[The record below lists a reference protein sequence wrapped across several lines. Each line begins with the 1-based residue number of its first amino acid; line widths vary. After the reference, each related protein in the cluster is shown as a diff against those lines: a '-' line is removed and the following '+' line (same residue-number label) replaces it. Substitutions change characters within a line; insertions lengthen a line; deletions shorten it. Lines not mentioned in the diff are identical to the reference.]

1 MRRLLISGLAAFA
14 IGLRAAPIAL
24 RSADSQLRN
33 AALTWAY
40 DLLIRRPMPGR
51 AVPDVVL
58 QQLWTAAQ
66 C

>member
-1 MRRLLISGLAAFA
+1 MDQPRR
-14 IGLRAAPIAL
+14 RAGGPL

-40 DLLIRRPMPGR
+40 DFLIRRPVPGR
-51 AVPDVVL
+51 AVPDVAL